1 MENPK
6 HSKSDPRTRW
16 IVSLAKWLLPE
27 SEVIRLNDLL
37 DEGMP
42 PREFA
47 WEVAGTIARG
57 IQSATGRGFRLERT
71 VLEAA
76 VIYVP
81 LWSAPLLPAIAA
93 VIPVLVVLR
102 IREAMTFPGDGSPGE
117 MTADA
122 LVGASALLISQ
133 LLLWSAAPSLVLGTV
148 DLARGTAI
156 GILSVSLLR
165 VVFHLN
171 TPKHNPDRE
180 LAATTFTTTLRIMV
194 MWLVFCVI
202 LLLTNLAAVPATQP
216 GRDTVL
222 IVALFMVFTTAYR
235 YQSPAIGGVFDKT
248 EPKLSLF
255 SAQEAEMKKMKE
267 ALWTGSDIF
276 LTELYEAVFFLLLMF
291 PMGLAIWRWFHG
303 VAGNVDWLQIWMN
316 ALSAGI
322 LIFLWKKIKKLSRK
336 AAEKIDEVIEEN
348 THDGN
353 HPGKDR
359 IQASIDRAE
368 GPAT

>member
-6 HSKSDPRTRW
+6 HSKSDRRTRW

-47 WEVAGTIARG
+47 WETAGTIARG

-76 VIYVP
+76 VMSVP

-102 IREAMTFPGDGSPGE
+102 IREAMIFPGDGSPGE

-133 LLLWSAAPSLVLGTV
+133 LLLWSAAPSLVLGTA

-180 LAATTFTTTLRIMV
+180 LAATTLTTTLRIMV

-216 GRDTVL
+216 GRDIVL

-248 EPKLSLF
+248 EPKPLF
-255 SAQEAEMKKMKE
+255 SAPQAEMKKMIE
-267 ALWTGSDIF
+267 MLWTGSDIS
-276 LTELYEAVFFLLLMF
+276 LTEFYEAVFFLLLMF

-303 VAGNVDWLQIWMN
+303 VAGNVGWFQIWTN
-316 ALSAGI
+316 PLSAGI
-322 LIFLWKKIKKLSRK
+322 LICLWKKIKTLNKE
-336 AAEKIDEVIEEN
+336 AAKKIDKVIVEN

-353 HPGKDR
+353 HPAQSDR
-359 IQASIDRAE
+359 KESGDPQGD
-368 GPAT
+368 

>member
-1 MENPK
+1 MENQK
-6 HSKSDPRTRW
+6 HSKPNARTRW
-16 IVSLAKWLLPE
+16 IESLAEWLLPR
-27 SEVIRLNDLL
+27 SEIIRLNDLL
-37 DEGMP
+37 DAGMP
-42 PREFA
+42 PRKFA
-47 WEVAGTIARG
+47 WAVAGTIARG
-57 IQSATGRGFRLERT
+57 IQSAAGRGFRLERT

-76 VIYVP
+76 VIFVP

-102 IREAMTFPGDGSPGE
+102 IREAMIFPGDGSPGE

-133 LLLWSAAPSLVLGTV
+133 LFFWSAAPSLVLGNV

-180 LAATTFTTTLRIMV
+180 LADTTFTATLRIMV
-194 MWLVFCVI
+194 MWLVVCFI
-202 LLLTNLAAVPATQP
+202 LLLTNMAAVPATQP
-216 GRDTVL
+216 GRDPVL

-248 EPKLSLF
+248 EPKSLF
-255 SAQEAEMKKMKE
+255 SAQKAEMKKMNE
-267 ALWTGSDIF
+267 MLWTGSDIF

-322 LIFLWKKIKKLSRK
+322 LILSWKKIKELSRK
-336 AAEKIDEVIEEN
+336 AAKKIDKVIDEN
-348 THDGN
+348 AHDGN
-353 HPGKDR
+353 HPAQSDR
-359 IQASIDRAE
+359 QESGDPE
-368 GPAT
+368 KTS